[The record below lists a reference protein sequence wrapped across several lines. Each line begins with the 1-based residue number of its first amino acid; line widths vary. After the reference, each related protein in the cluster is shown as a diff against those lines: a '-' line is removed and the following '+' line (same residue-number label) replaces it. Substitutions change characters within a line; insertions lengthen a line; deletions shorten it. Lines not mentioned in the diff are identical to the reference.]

1 VSRLGDVG
9 RFARL
14 LRRYLAPHWPAVSL
28 LLLGSALSTAL
39 AALLPVVMAP
49 ILQLAL
55 AGSVP
60 ATARSVGLG
69 GLSLTNLGD
78 AMLRWLGA
86 AAVDDR
92 FRAIALLCGAYLVV
106 GIVKGALDFG
116 DYMVALWLRV
126 RAAHALQ
133 TDLFRHLLDLSMS
146 FFTRHRSGE
155 LVSRLSSDTHA
166 VTAGLET
173 TVCTIFSAP
182 LLIAFYG
189 YLLARTNV
197 RLVAGAL
204 GAAALH
210 YAVTRSIRGPIRRF
224 ATDRF
229 SRLAEVASHFHEALV
244 NVRTV
249 KSFAA
254 EGFELKRLGATLRE
268 VLWVN
273 LKFGL
278 YKHGEEPAR
287 AAVNYTV
294 EAGLILLAASEL
306 LAGRL
311 TAPAF
316 FLCLYVGRATLV
328 QVASLAGAYAAMNG
342 ILAATSRVDELF
354 AERSSVPDGTDT
366 IDAFRDRIELRD
378 VGFDYGDGAPVL
390 WGVNLEVGKGDV
402 VAVVGPS
409 GVGKSTLIDLVLR
422 FYDPTA
428 GAITIDGRD
437 LRTLRQ
443 RAYRRLFG
451 VVAQEPLLFNTTIR
465 ENIAYGRDDVA
476 ESEIV
481 RAARVANAH
490 DFIAEFPDGYATVV
504 GDRGI
509 RLSGG
514 QRQRIAIA
522 RAVVGSPPILVLDEA
537 TSSLDSESERLVRQ
551 AIEQVV
557 RGATSIVIAHRLSTV
572 LHADKIV
579 VLHRGRVEAIGRH
592 AELLE
597 TSETYRSL
605 YRLQFSEAG
614 AV

>member
-1 VSRLGDVG
+1 V
-9 RFARL
+9 
-14 LRRYLAPHWPAVSL
+14 
-28 LLLGSALSTAL
+28 
-39 AALLPVVMAP
+39 
-49 ILQLAL
+49 
-55 AGSVP
+55 
-60 ATARSVGLG
+60 
-69 GLSLTNLGD
+69 
-78 AMLRWLGA
+78 
-86 AAVDDR
+86 
-92 FRAIALLCGAYLVV
+92 
-106 GIVKGALDFG
+106 
-116 DYMVALWLRV
+116 
-126 RAAHALQ
+126 
-133 TDLFRHLLDLSMS
+133 
-146 FFTRHRSGE
+146 
-155 LVSRLSSDTHA
+155 
-166 VTAGLET
+166 
-173 TVCTIFSAP
+173 
-182 LLIAFYG
+182 LIAFYG

-197 RLVAGAL
+197 RLVGGAL
-204 GAAALH
+204 AAAALH
-210 YAVTRSIRGPIRRF
+210 YVVTRSVRGRIRRF

-229 SRLAEVASHFHEALV
+229 SMLAEVASHFQEALV

-254 EGFELKRLGATLRE
+254 EAFELKRLGVRLRDM
-268 VLWVN
+268 LALN
-273 LKFGL
+273 MRFTF

-311 TAPAF
+311 TASAF
-316 FLCLYVGRATLV
+316 FLCLYVGRAALV
-328 QVASLAGAYAAMNG
+328 QMRSLASAYGAMND
-342 ILAATSRVDELF
+342 ILAATSRVDEVF
-354 AERSSVPDGTDT
+354 AVESAVPDGSDT
-366 IDAFRDRIELRD
+366 IEVFRNRIEFRD
-378 VGFDYGDGAPVL
+378 VSFDYGDGTPVL
-390 WGVNLEVGKGDV
+390 SGVNLEVGKGEV
-402 VAVVGPS
+402 VAIVGPS

-422 FYDPTA
+422 FYDPTT
-428 GAITIDGRD
+428 GVVTIDGRD
-437 LRTLRQ
+437 VRTLRQ
-443 RAYRRLFG
+443 QAYRRLFG
-451 VVAQEPLLFNTTIR
+451 VVAQEPLLFNTTVR
-465 ENIAYGRDDVA
+465 DNIAYGREDVPDR
-476 ESEIV
+476 EIV

-490 DFIAEFPDGYATVV
+490 EFISEFADGYGTVV

-592 AELLE
+592 AELLD

-614 AV
+614 AL